1 MQCHSAAS
9 VHTDEHLRL
18 TSAREPDL
26 DINRGAVIELLVMDT
41 MMKHWIRPIPKNIT
55 SNTHAALLRL

>member
-1 MQCHSAAS
+1 MQCHSTAS

-18 TSAREPDL
+18 TGAREPDL
-26 DINRGAVIELLVMDT
+26 DINGGAVIELLVMGT
-41 MMKHWIRPIPKNIT
+41 MMEHWICPIPENVA